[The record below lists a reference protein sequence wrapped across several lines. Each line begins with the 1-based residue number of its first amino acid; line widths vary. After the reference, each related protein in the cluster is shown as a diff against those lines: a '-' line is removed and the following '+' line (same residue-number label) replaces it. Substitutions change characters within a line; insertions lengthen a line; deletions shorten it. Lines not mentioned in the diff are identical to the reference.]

1 MQLKS
6 LFTCMACVIALLAPV
21 RCFAHASLIASTPRD
36 AATVPSGHV
45 EMELQFNSRIDA
57 KLSRLMLV
65 MVDNQRVIELL
76 ETISASN
83 ALKAKAPNLQGGS
96 YTLHWQIMSVD
107 GHLTQ
112 GKINFRVGR

>member
-21 RCFAHASLIASTPRD
+21 RCFAHASLVASTPQD
-36 AATVPSGHV
+36 AAIIPSGRV
-45 EMELQFNSRIDA
+45 EMELRFNSRIDP

-65 MVDNQRVIELL
+65 MTDDQRIIEPL
-76 ETISASN
+76 ETIPASD
-83 ALKAKAPNLQGGS
+83 ALKAKAQNLQGGS

>member
-6 LFTCMACVIALLAPV
+6 LFAWMTCVVALVAPV
-21 RCFAHASLIASTPRD
+21 RCFAHASLVASSPPE
-36 AATVPSGHV
+36 AGTVPSGQV
-45 EMELQFNSRIDA
+45 DLELRFNSRIDA
-57 KLSRLMLV
+57 KLSRLKLV
-65 MVDNQRVIELL
+65 MVDDQRVIEPL
-76 ETISASN
+76 EALPATN

-112 GKINFRVGR
+112 GKINFRVGQ